1 MPDPDVVDGAILSN
15 AADHLHA
22 VFRTPGRPA
31 RTIPARTI
39 PANTNPAI
47 TLSNADPAGD
57 LSGDGGTSGALLH
70 GDCLDVM
77 ARLPDSC
84 FRAVVTSPPYNL
96 RNSSGNGMR
105 DGRGG
110 KWEQAALL
118 QGYATHTDAM
128 PHSAYVGWQRRCL
141 AEMMRLL
148 RPDGAIFYNHK
159 WRVQKGL
166 LQDRQDIVAGFP
178 VRQVIIW
185 HRSGG
190 INFNPGYF
198 LPNYEVIYLI
208 AKKDFTLAPKANALG
223 SVWRISQKTGNP
235 HPAPFPP
242 DLVRNCL
249 TAVDQGPVLDPFIGS
264 GTTAVVAEE
273 RGLDWVGIDVSASY
287 LDMAAT
293 RIAAARRD
301 AAE

>member
-1 MPDPDVVDGAILSN
+1 
-15 AADHLHA
+15 
-22 VFRTPGRPA
+22 
-31 RTIPARTI
+31 
-39 PANTNPAI
+39 
-47 TLSNADPAGD
+47 
-57 LSGDGGTSGALLH
+57 
-70 GDCLDVM
+70 M

-249 TAVDQGPVLDPFIGS
+249 PAVDQGPVLDPFIGS

-301 AAE
+301 TAE

>member
-22 VFRTPGRPA
+22 VFRAPGRPA
-31 RTIPARTI
+31 RT
-39 PANTNPAI
+39 NPAT
-47 TLSNADPAGD
+47 TLSNADPAVD
-57 LSGDGGTSGALLH
+57 LRGDGGTSVALGRAAGH
-70 GDCLDVM
+70 AVM
-77 ARLPDSC
+77 ARRPGRCSRSS
-84 FRAVVTSPPYNL
+84 FTSPPYNL

-249 TAVDQGPVLDPFIGS
+249 PAVDQGPVLDPFIGS

-293 RIAAARRD
+293 RIAAARRG

>member
-1 MPDPDVVDGAILSN
+1 M
-15 AADHLHA
+15 
-22 VFRTPGRPA
+22 
-31 RTIPARTI
+31 
-39 PANTNPAI
+39 
-47 TLSNADPAGD
+47 
-57 LSGDGGTSGALLH
+57 
-70 GDCLDVM
+70 
-77 ARLPDSC
+77 
-84 FRAVVTSPPYNL
+84 
-96 RNSSGNGMR
+96 
-105 DGRGG
+105 
-110 KWEQAALL
+110 
-118 QGYATHTDAM
+118 
-128 PHSAYVGWQRRCL
+128 
-141 AEMMRLL
+141 
-148 RPDGAIFYNHK
+148 
-159 WRVQKGL
+159 
-166 LQDRQDIVAGFP
+166 
-178 VRQVIIW
+178 IIW

-208 AKKDFTLAPKANALG
+208 AKKDFTLAPKANVLG

-242 DLVRNCL
+242 DLVQNCL
-249 TAVDQGPVLDPFIGS
+249 TAVDQGPVLDPFIVS